1 MPLPKKVKP
10 TLPLVPNKTLSAR
23 REELLEYINKD
34 GTYLPKS
41 VLHEDLDRGMLDF
54 VKEELQIIVE
64 GAIVPTV
71 DRIITTQNWSQ
82 YVETNMFVDLDYNP
96 SPPFV
101 TLVRNPEVK
110 YGTNPSTQYTIPN
123 RKQFYYASVP
133 TWDGNVAGMDI
144 YTIPQPVPVDIKYS
158 LKIICNRMRELNQLN
173 KVVLQKFSS
182 RQAYSFIK
190 GQYVPIILDNISDES
205 QMSLDSRK
213 YYIQTYDFTML
224 GYLIDEEEFEVK
236 PAIARALQ
244 LVEVE
249 TAPRRRRRKVDYFGN
264 ADLPNM
270 DLTTTPTPSVTPTMT
285 PTNMVSPTVTPTN
298 TSTPTPTS
306 SNTIVVPDLSINYDS
321 PPTAWSLNQCLDV
334 IIEITNVGNGTTFGN
349 IAFLVLSINSWT
361 FNFNS
366 SQTTSET
373 ILGNIVDVQNS
384 DFTLEI
390 ISVGSFIL
398 GYNFTTNQILTPSQN
413 IKLALQICAPGFATN
428 VNLNSIIQPG
438 SGGETFNDNN
448 NVLITITSQ

>member
-82 YVETNMFVDLDYNP
+82 YVETNLFVDLDYNP

-182 RQAYSFIK
+182 RQAYRFIK

-244 LVEVE
+244 LVEIDLS
-249 TAPRRRRRKVDYFGN
+249 TKKQRRRRFPENPTEFELPFVFLSGITSLNDVVEYRVD
-264 ADLPNM
+264 M
-270 DLTTTPTPSVTPTMT
+270 SVL
-285 PTNMVSPTVTPTN
+285 
-298 TSTPTPTS
+298 S
-306 SNTIVVPDLSINYDS
+306 SDNITNYDIYINGNFYG
-321 PPTAWSLNQCLDV
+321 TDV
-334 IIEITNVGNGTTFGN
+334 SNLEMNTND
-349 IAFLVLSINSWT
+349 
-361 FNFNS
+361 
-366 SQTTSET
+366 
-373 ILGNIVDVQNS
+373 ILQINIVKNNEEQDS
-384 DFTLEI
+384 
-390 ISVGSFIL
+390 
-398 GYNFTTNQILTPSQN
+398 
-413 IKLALQICAPGFATN
+413 KLIFSC
-428 VNLNSIIQPG
+428 NL
-438 SGGETFNDNN
+438 
-448 NVLITITSQ
+448 V